1 MANTNTP
8 TTLGNLE
15 FSQIKQSLTDYL
27 KTQSIFS
34 GYNFDGSAMQTI
46 IDLLSY
52 NTFYYAYY
60 ANMINAEAFLDSAQK
75 EDSMI
80 SLCKP
85 LGYTVPARTA
95 SKAYVIVSGL
105 PNNNDIPA
113 GTQFV
118 TVNESGVNYSFYN
131 LSPISVVDGTTESFY
146 VYEATRYI
154 SFDALPSFDYESQR
168 ISIAVEDFDLST
180 IEVKITERID
190 DNTVLEQIWTPVGN
204 IGYTSR
210 IDENIYFV
218 ERTSTGFAILFGSS
232 NSVGRSIDSSIE
244 KIVVR
249 YLTTSGAG
257 PNNLSLFTTPSL
269 SGVVTTVSQSSGG
282 KSAPNLDDVRFIAPK
297 WFAAQER
304 AVTVNDYKA
313 LLLQSGYFASDNEF
327 NVFGGQDLTPPKY
340 GRVFVSSNF
349 DVADSKVS
357 ELINFLK
364 ERSVI
369 TVFPEYVTTNALNVY
384 ADFTFGLGP
393 NTTNTASKR
402 STILSAVKAIFQ
414 ANYGAVGQFNVT
426 FSASDFITTI
436 RENSNTDIN
445 SIVISPDN
453 FTLYVRETI
462 YGGEEYT
469 FNLGNELSLQPYVS
483 VDITEPFESN
493 LVSTITNKAVL
504 RMLVSSNSAK
514 NNKVNLQLW
523 EINETTG
530 EQSLISGDY
539 GYFIANKGVINIKSG
554 VINDTAILNVIF
566 AKKYFTIGL
575 NNLVT
580 FTYNNVAIV

>member
-15 FSQIKQSLTDYL
+15 FSQIRQSLTDYL
-27 KTQSIFS
+27 KNQSIFS

-85 LGYTVPARTA
+85 LGFTVPARTA
-95 SKAYVIVSGL
+95 SKAYIIASTL
-105 PNNNDIPA
+105 PTNNDIPA
-113 GTQFV
+113 GTQFT

-131 LSPISVVDGTTESFY
+131 LSTIAVVDGTTNPFY
-146 VYEATRYI
+146 VYEGTRYI
-154 SFDALPSFDYESQR
+154 SFDALPSFDYDAQR
-168 ISIAVEDFDLST
+168 ISIAVDDFDLAT
-180 IEVKITERID
+180 IEVTITERLD
-190 DNTVLEQIWTPVGN
+190 SNATLEQIWTPVGN
-204 IGYTSR
+204 VGYTSR
-210 IDENIYFV
+210 IDENIYFI

-232 NSVGRSIDSSIE
+232 NSVGRSIDSAIE

-249 YLTTSGAG
+249 YLTTSGSGA
-257 PNNLSLFTTPSL
+257 NNLSLFTASSL
-269 SGVVTTVSQSSGG
+269 NGIITTVSQSSGG
-282 KSAPNLDDVRFIAPK
+282 KSSPNMNDIRFLAPK

-313 LLLQSGYFASDNEF
+313 LLLQSGYFESDKEF

-349 DVADSKVS
+349 DVSDSKVS

-369 TVFPEYVTTNALNVY
+369 TIFPEYVTTNALNIY
-384 ADFTFGLGP
+384 ADFSFGLGA
-393 NTTNTASKR
+393 NTANTATKR
-402 STILSAVKAIFQ
+402 STILATVKAIFQ
-414 ANYGAVGQFNVT
+414 ANYGAVGQFNVS
-426 FSASDFITTI
+426 FSASDFISTLRSNT
-436 RENSNTDIN
+436 NTDI
-445 SIVISPDN
+445 SSLVISPDN
-453 FTLYVRETI
+453 FTLYLNEDLLM
-462 YGGEEYT
+462 GQEYT
-469 FNLGNELSLQPYVS
+469 FNLGNELELKPNIPVN
-483 VDITEPFESN
+483 ITEPFDSN
-493 LVSTITNKAVL
+493 LVLTVGNKAIL
-504 RMLVSSNSAK
+504 RMSVSSNGAK
-514 NNKVNLQLW
+514 NNKINLQLI
-523 EINETTG
+523 ELNETTG
-530 EQSLISGDY
+530 ATSVISGDY

-554 VINDTAILNVIF
+554 VISNTATLNVIF
-566 AKKYFTIGL
+566 AKKSFTIGL
-575 NNLVT
+575 NNLIS